1 MEDTK
6 PLLFKG
12 DANNNN
18 NNNNNSRWRKNA
30 LVSTALLALLVT
42 FTGVHFLSS
51 AESSSFALRMGSSK
65 GRLEDQKMKPI
76 VSKEAKLGEK
86 ENDEGASDDE
96 DSENNEVSD
105 VPKPANNEETKVVDT
120 EDDGK
125 VDELIEEEKQ
135 LAEKVD
141 VEITDWRKDVEEQHE
156 KIEDAVK
163 VLRAVSKSAKGTEMV
178 DGAVANVH
186 TAQGLIKE
194 AISAPPKIEKESEKI
209 DEITEEI
216 EEEVDNADAVSS
228 SSSST
233 LTPEEAE
240 VKMQELREHVAE
252 VQAKITQACDA
263 IATAKAAII
272 DGSLGKEE
280 GLKQIGENADIVDS
294 SEASVYEKFHSVT
307 KETESEPEASTE
319 APTSSSSEN
328 ENNDNE

>member
-1 MEDTK
+1 
-6 PLLFKG
+6 
-12 DANNNN
+12 
-18 NNNNNSRWRKNA
+18 
-30 LVSTALLALLVT
+30 
-42 FTGVHFLSS
+42 
-51 AESSSFALRMGSSK
+51 
-65 GRLEDQKMKPI
+65 MKPI

-252 VQAKITQACDA
+252 VQAKITQACDT